1 MSVAAAEAASRRREY
16 KILPHKSF
24 RALGRLWLKEE
35 GSYEEGR
42 ERKRQGR
49 PRRRSREKKTDT
61 VGNVAAAAAVA
72 AETET
77 LGIEGGG
84 GRYNITAAQQALVQG

>member
-49 PRRRSREKKTDT
+49 RRSRGRKKPI
-61 VGNVAAAAAVA
+61 GNVAAAAAVA